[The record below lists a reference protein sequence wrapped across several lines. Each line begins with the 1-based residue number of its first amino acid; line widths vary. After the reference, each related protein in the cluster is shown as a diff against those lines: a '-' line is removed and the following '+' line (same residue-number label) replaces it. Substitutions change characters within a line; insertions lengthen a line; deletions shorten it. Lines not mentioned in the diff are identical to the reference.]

1 MQDGRPGIGFLRSG
15 RGRGSAIK
23 SFRFREDQIN
33 AKLYP
38 ISVGGDYPSDLQKD
52 YLTSGPYRKR
62 LMSAKKS
69 GTHTNVLALLV
80 AE

>member
-33 AKLYP
+33 AKLYA
-38 ISVGGDYPSDLQKD
+38 ISLGGDYPSDLQKD